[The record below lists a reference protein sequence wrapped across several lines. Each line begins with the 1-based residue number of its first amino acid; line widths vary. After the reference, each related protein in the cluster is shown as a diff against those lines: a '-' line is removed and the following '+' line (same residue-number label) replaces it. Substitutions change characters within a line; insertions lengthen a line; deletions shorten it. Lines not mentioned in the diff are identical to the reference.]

1 MFGMNKRAWHR
12 FNYKNGELVSMSF
25 KADCGR
31 IFTPTDFENYITD
44 LYGIKGDYC
53 YIGDIKFI
61 GLAIFPN
68 KMMGISRN
76 DFLAMKSEGTTRF
89 GVFDREEILEMCEF
103 INGNYP
109 RV

>member
-1 MFGMNKRAWHR
+1 
-12 FNYKNGELVSMSF
+12 
-25 KADCGR
+25 
-31 IFTPTDFENYITD
+31 
-44 LYGIKGDYC
+44 
-53 YIGDIKFI
+53 
-61 GLAIFPN
+61 
-68 KMMGISRN
+68 MMGISRN